1 VERTPE
7 AEGLS
12 VAQAIVLRQHGG
24 PETLRLERVE
34 IGAPAAGE
42 LHIRQTAVGVN
53 FHDIYVRSGS
63 YRTLALPGI
72 PGIEGVGIVEAIG
85 PGVQGFALGDRVGYV
100 SGQYGA
106 YAGRRNLP
114 ASLALKLP
122 DAMDDRVAAAMLLK
136 GLTAEML
143 LRRVTHVGSGTT
155 ILVHA
160 AAGGVGRLL
169 CQWAAQLG
177 ATVIGT
183 VGSDAKSRVARDA
196 GCHHTILYRSVD
208 FVEAVRRITGGRG
221 VDIAFDSV
229 GKDTFYGSL
238 DALAKLGHLVNFG
251 QSSGPVEPLQVNR
264 LAAKSNSLT
273 RPILF
278 HHTENPEHLRAMAAS
293 LFEAFDRGILTAV
306 LGRALPLAEAARAH
320 QALEARSGEGPFILI
335 PGDDD
340 A

>member
-1 VERTPE
+1 M
-7 AEGLS
+7 AS
-12 VAQAIVLRQHGG
+12 VARAIVLRQHGD
-24 PETLRLERVE
+24 PETLRPERVE

-42 LHIRQTAVGVN
+42 VQVRQTAIGVN
-53 FHDIYVRSGS
+53 FHDVYVRSGL

-72 PGIEGVGIVEAIG
+72 PGIEAVGTVESVGLGVH
-85 PGVQGFALGDRVGYV
+85 GFAVGDRVGYV
-100 SGQYGA
+100 SAQYGA

-114 ASLALKLP
+114 ATLALKLP
-122 DAMDDRVAAAMLLK
+122 DGMDDRLAATVLLK

-143 LRRVTHVGSGTT
+143 LRRVAQVGQGTT

-169 CQWAAQLG
+169 CQWAAHLG

-183 VGSDAKSRVARDA
+183 VGSDAKSRIAREA
-196 GCHHTILYRSVD
+196 GCHHTILYRSTD
-208 FVEAVRRITGGRG
+208 FVEAVKRITGGRG

-238 DALAKLGHLVNFG
+238 DALAPLGHLVNFG
-251 QSSGPVEPLQVNR
+251 QSSGPVEPLQVSR
-264 LAAKSNSLT
+264 LATKSNSVT

-278 HHTENPEHLRAMAAS
+278 HYLEDPARLREMAAAV
-293 LFEAFDRGILTAV
+293 FGAFARGFLSAKP
-306 LGRALPLAEAARAH
+306 GHALPLAEVARAH
-320 QALEARSGEGPFILI
+320 QALEARSAEGPFILI
-335 PGDDD
+335 PGEGD